1 MKIGIFANIAT
12 GLSIKLKTKIYM
24 SFFLIHWS
32 LLRWQCEKDH
42 QEKVLDNECQRR
54 TNPGKCLKYFR
65 TLLDQGKDV
74 EKIFKLQKLKREPCE
89 SKKCKNIKEKK
100 GEKTKKKL
108 KGELQKKNKKTSNGP
123 RFRSAKKGIIL
134 NIM

>member
-1 MKIGIFANIAT
+1 M
-12 GLSIKLKTKIYM
+12 
-24 SFFLIHWS
+24 
-32 LLRWQCEKDH
+32 
-42 QEKVLDNECQRR
+42 
-54 TNPGKCLKYFR
+54 
-65 TLLDQGKDV
+65 